1 MPRENESFQILEKI
15 NDNSYKVDLPSEYGV
30 SVISMFFISLCLM
43 YVMIRELILLR
54 RGDDTIET
62 ILKDPLQVPIGPIT
76 RSREKKLT
84 DAFNR
89 LIHNI

>member
-1 MPRENESFQILEKI
+1 
-15 NDNSYKVDLPSEYGV
+15 
-30 SVISMFFISLCLM
+30 
-43 YVMIRELILLR
+43 MIRELILLR

-62 ILKDPLQVPIGPIT
+62 ILKDSLQVPIGPIT

>member
-1 MPRENESFQILEKI
+1 
-15 NDNSYKVDLPSEYGV
+15 
-30 SVISMFFISLCLM
+30 
-43 YVMIRELILLR
+43 MIK
-54 RGDDTIET
+54 T

-89 LIHNI
+89 LIHNIWDNVDFIEATSTNKN

>member
-1 MPRENESFQILEKI
+1 
-15 NDNSYKVDLPSEYGV
+15 
-30 SVISMFFISLCLM
+30 
-43 YVMIRELILLR
+43 MIRELILLR

-62 ILKDPLQVPIGPIT
+62 ILKDPLQVPIRPIT

>member
-1 MPRENESFQILEKI
+1 
-15 NDNSYKVDLPSEYGV
+15 
-30 SVISMFFISLCLM
+30 
-43 YVMIRELILLR
+43 MIRELILLR
-54 RGDDTIET
+54 RGDDMIKT

>member
-43 YVMIRELILLR
+43 
-54 RGDDTIET
+54 
-62 ILKDPLQVPIGPIT
+62 
-76 RSREKKLT
+76 
-84 DAFNR
+84 
-89 LIHNI
+89 